1 MPLRTSLEPE
11 ISSGVDASRIS
22 QIPKP
27 GKLFKS
33 SLKHGGYP
41 MALFITAEQAADFA
55 FRANIAAQQ
64 AKSVGCMV
72 ELNLDHLVIVP
83 TAEQFH
89 AEIELLEHEV
99 RPTFFAPPKA
109 SNG

>member
-1 MPLRTSLEPE
+1 MT
-11 ISSGVDASRIS
+11 
-22 QIPKP
+22 
-27 GKLFKS
+27 F
-33 SLKHGGYP
+33 
-41 MALFITAEQAADFA
+41 FITAEQAADFA